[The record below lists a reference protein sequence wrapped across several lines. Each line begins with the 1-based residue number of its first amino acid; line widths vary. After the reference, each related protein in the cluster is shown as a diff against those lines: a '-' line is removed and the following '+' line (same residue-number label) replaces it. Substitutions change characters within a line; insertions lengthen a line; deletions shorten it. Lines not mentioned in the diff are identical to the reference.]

1 MRVQRGAEAAGS
13 TQAVALYGAHI
24 ALQLRGLGPLGEVQI
39 GSTECDEPSA
49 KRANIQWQGWVQPPT
64 VRLCGA
70 ATEDVLQ
77 YTSDTED
84 PATAQFA
91 AARDWILRCNTA
103 QDVWVSLMP
112 ELFTLTAQAGVW
124 PLAAGCSGLCVRQM
138 RSARKVNAMTGRHTS
153 LQVTLTR
160 RRRWQLRA
168 ASRAATAAPRR
179 HCCAAWL
186 HCCATGAGR
195 RGRSCD
201 AAGHGS
207 SGWAGIHAA
216 GRARHRQRSFGGSAS
231 AVRDGAWRR
240 SCTWRR
246 RALRCGGKLGVAWFR

>member
-91 AARDWILRCNTA
+91 AARDWILQCNTA

-112 ELFTLTAQAGVW
+112 ELFTLTAQAGVRRL
-124 PLAAGCSGLCVRQM
+124 PAVQKLCVAADAQCQE
-138 RSARKVNAMTGRHTS
+138 G
-153 LQVTLTR
+153 
-160 RRRWQLRA
+160 QLDDRPAQEFASQAHAEAPA
-168 ASRAATAAPRR
+168 AAACRLPRR
-179 HCCAAWL
+179 HRCPPAAL
-186 HCCATGAGR
+186 LR
-195 RGRSCD
+195 RL
-201 AAGHGS
+201 AALL
-207 SGWAGIHAA
+207 
-216 GRARHRQRSFGGSAS
+216 RHRCWASRSI
-231 AVRDGAWRR
+231 
-240 SCTWRR
+240 
-246 RALRCGGKLGVAWFR
+246 L